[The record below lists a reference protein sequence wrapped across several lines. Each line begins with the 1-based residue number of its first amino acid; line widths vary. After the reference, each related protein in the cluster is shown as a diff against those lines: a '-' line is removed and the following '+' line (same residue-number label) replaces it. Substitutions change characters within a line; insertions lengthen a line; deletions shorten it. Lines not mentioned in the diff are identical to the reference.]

1 MADYTDWLTKCAFH
15 LANKTDLKLYQ
26 GVGPGGCA
34 LMFYGLDADEA
45 KLAEIFSACGGKYGQ
60 QVSWL
65 FAEKGQILI
74 SKYQSNCDE
83 NTLMLEGLGAG
94 AEDVRF
100 NDADLVELLTKKN
113 KLQDVVD
120 ILEIEEI
127 PILRAGL
134 IAWPQQQV
142 LIQESEQVSQL
153 LQLLDEVLSLPEIA
167 NFISDFWISD
177 EQIEQMV

>member
-1 MADYTDWLTKCAFH
+1 ML
-15 LANKTDLKLYQ
+15 L
-26 GVGPGGCA
+26 
-34 LMFYGLDADEA
+34 YGLGANEE
-45 KLAEIFSACGGKYGQ
+45 KLADIFAAYGGKYGQ

-65 FAEKGQILI
+65 FGEKGQVLI

-100 NDADLVELLTKKN
+100 NDGDLVELITKKN

-127 PILRAGL
+127 PILRSSV
-134 IAWPQQQV
+134 IVWPQQQV
-142 LIQESEQVSQL
+142 VIQEAEQVHQL

-167 NFISDFWISD
+167 NFVSDFWISD
-177 EQIEQMV
+177 EQISQMV

>member
-15 LANKTDLKLYQ
+15 LPNKSDLNLYQ
-26 GVGPGGCA
+26 GIGPGGCA
-34 LMFYGLDADEA
+34 LLLYGLGANEE
-45 KLAEIFSACGGKYGQ
+45 KLADIFAAYGGKYGQ

-65 FAEKGQILI
+65 FGEKGQVLI

-100 NDADLVELLTKKN
+100 NDGDLVELITKKN

-120 ILEIEEI
+120 ILKIEEI
-127 PILRAGL
+127 PILRSSV
-134 IAWPQQQV
+134 IVWPQQQV
-142 LIQESEQVSQL
+142 VIQEAEQVHQL
-153 LQLLDEVLSLPEIA
+153 LQLLDEVLALPEIA
-167 NFISDFWISD
+167 NFVSDFWISD
-177 EQIEQMV
+177 EQISQMV

>member
-15 LANKTDLKLYQ
+15 LPNKDGLTLYQ
-26 GVGPGGCA
+26 GIGPGGCA
-34 LMFYGLDADEA
+34 LLFYGLDANEE
-45 KLAEIFSACGGKYGQ
+45 KLAEIFAAYGGKYGQ

-65 FAEKGQILI
+65 FGEKGQILI

-83 NTLMLEGLGAG
+83 NTLVLEGLGAG

-100 NDADLVELLTKKN
+100 NDGDLVELLTKKN

-127 PILRAGL
+127 PILRSG
-134 IAWPQQQV
+134 IVVWPQQQV
-142 LIQESEQVSQL
+142 VIQATEQIHQL
-153 LQLLDEVLSLPEIA
+153 LQLLEEVLTLPEIA
-167 NFISDFWISD
+167 NFVSDFWISD
-177 EQIEQMV
+177 EQISQMV